1 MSKIVYVNVLA
12 DSLQR
17 KYSILQSIL
26 ELTKKQEVLLKEDT
40 FDEIEFLKTISDKQV
55 FINKM
60 EELDNGFEAV
70 YNRVKSEL
78 ETSRDQYQDEIKKMQ
93 QLITQVTEL
102 GIDIEALE
110 KRNKVQMDKVLVS
123 RKQKIKDMRNN
134 NNAANSYYRNMAN
147 HQYNQSYFLDK
158 KK

>member
-1 MSKIVYVNVLA
+1 MNVLA

-40 FDEIEFLKTISDKQV
+40 FDETEFLKTISDKQV

-60 EELDNGFEAV
+60 EELDNGFEAI
-70 YNRVKSEL
+70 YTRVKSEL
-78 ETSRDQYQDEIKKMQ
+78 VASREQYQDEIKKMK
-93 QLITQVTEL
+93 QLITQVTEI

-110 KRNKVQMDKVLVS
+110 KRNKVQMDKVLVN
-123 RKQKIKDMRNN
+123 RKQKIKDLRLNN
-134 NNAANSYYRNMAN
+134 NVANSYYRNMAN

>member
-1 MSKIVYVNVLA
+1 MNVLA

-26 ELTKKQEVLLKEDT
+26 ELTKKQEVLLKEET
-40 FDEIEFLKTISDKQV
+40 FDETEFLKTISDKQV

-60 EELDNGFEAV
+60 EELDNGFEAI
-70 YNRVKSEL
+70 YTRVKSEL
-78 ETSRDQYQDEIKKMQ
+78 ETNREQYQDEIKKMQ

-110 KRNKVQMDKVLVS
+110 KRNKVQMDKVLIN
-123 RKQKIKDMRNN
+123 RKQKIKDLRMNN
-134 NNAANSYYRNMAN
+134 TVANSYYRNMAN
-147 HQYNQSYFLDK
+147 HQYNQSYFLDRK
-158 KK
+158 K